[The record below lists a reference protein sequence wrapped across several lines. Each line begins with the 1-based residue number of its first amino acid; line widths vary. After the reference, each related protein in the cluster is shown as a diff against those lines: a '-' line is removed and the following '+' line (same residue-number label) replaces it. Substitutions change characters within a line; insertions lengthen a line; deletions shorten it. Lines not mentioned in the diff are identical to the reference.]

1 MSIQVVLSPSKLL
14 NEQAI
19 GPVNC
24 QLSQPRFL
32 NECKRLAKELL
43 KYDVGDWQKKLA
55 VKQEVAQR
63 SIDWTTQIV
72 KSNFKNIRI
81 PAACLFQGE
90 AYKFLEAS
98 SFSKKEWKYASEN
111 LFILSGMYGL
121 LHASDVVLPY
131 RLMMG
136 TSVSVLESKSLYAY
150 WNERVNSFFKS
161 QPQTKFI
168 LNCASEEYSKIL
180 DRKILANKIVDVDF
194 LQKKEGELKQIA
206 TISKQSRGAMAR
218 FVVQN
223 ELTDVKSLQAFNAM
237 GYNYHKALSTANKL
251 VFVR

>member
-19 GPVNC
+19 SPDNC
-24 QLSQPRFL
+24 QLSQPPFL

-43 KYDVGDWQKKLA
+43 KYDVGEWQKKLA

-98 SFSKKEWKYASEN
+98 SFSKKNGSMRLIIYSFFQECMG
-111 LFILSGMYGL
+111 FCM
-121 LHASDVVLPY
+121 
-131 RLMMG
+131 RLM
-136 TSVSVLESKSLYAY
+136 L
-150 WNERVNSFFKS
+150 FC
-161 QPQTKFI
+161 PI
-168 LNCASEEYSKIL
+168 
-180 DRKILANKIVDVDF
+180 D
-194 LQKKEGELKQIA
+194 
-206 TISKQSRGAMAR
+206 
-218 FVVQN
+218 
-223 ELTDVKSLQAFNAM
+223 
-237 GYNYHKALSTANKL
+237 
-251 VFVR
+251 